1 VQGQNLKHQ
10 WGLGVLVGL
19 GVTDGVPVGVP
30 VPEGSVGEGEAVD
43 VEDAVADAVG
53 DTRIAVK

>member
-1 VQGQNLKHQ
+1 
-10 WGLGVLVGL
+10 LGVLVAL

-30 VPEGSVGEGEAVD
+30 VPAGSVDDGEADD
-43 VEDAVADAVG
+43 VGDGEADDVG

>member
-1 VQGQNLKHQ
+1 
-10 WGLGVLVGL
+10 LGVLVGL

-30 VPEGSVGEGEAVD
+30 VPEGSVGEADDVDDGEAD
-43 VEDAVADAVG
+43 DVG